1 MDLRM
6 MASDR
11 AIFELERF
19 AWGAPDRLELSGRF
33 IGLPDVSADAPVLVI
48 VGDDGVHRL
57 PAVPDSLA
65 GPPEEGRRW
74 RAAFAWQDV
83 PVAFDVAELQLGSDI
98 VVELPQPDPRR
109 RRFRRGVRD
118 AGAQFGAELRE
129 AREMIEAKDA
139 AIEAL
144 RGQLEAA
151 AAKQT
156 EAESEARAEIAAL
169 RKRVAML
176 ERACKKAGQL
186 RAKLEGTR
194 SEADG
199 ARAQLAETRSAV
211 EEARSDAERLLGR
224 LSSFR
229 NGTDDGG

>member
-1 MDLRM
+1 

-11 AIFELERF
+11 AIFELDRF

-48 VGDDGVHRL
+48 VGDDRVHRL
-57 PAVPDSLA
+57 PAVPDSVA

-74 RAAFAWQDV
+74 RAAFAWQDP

-109 RRFRRGVRD
+109 TRFRRGVRD
-118 AGAQFGAELRE
+118 AGAQQFGAELRQ
-129 AREMIEAKDA
+129 ARGMIEAKDA
-139 AIEAL
+139 AIVAL

-151 AAKQT
+151 AATQT
-156 EAESEARAEIAAL
+156 EAESEARAELAAL

-176 ERACKKAGQL
+176 ERALKEADQL
-186 RAKLEGTR
+186 RAELEGTR
-194 SEADG
+194 READG
-199 ARAQLAETRSAV
+199 ARAQLAQTRSAV

-224 LSSFR
+224 LSTFR